1 MERIVIEVDDKLA
14 KAWQKASGT
23 KKKSIGNKINQTIA
37 KELINTSTKE
47 YLSFLKDTRTEMKEK
62 GLTQEGLD
70 NILTNE

>member
-70 NILTNE
+70 SILTNE